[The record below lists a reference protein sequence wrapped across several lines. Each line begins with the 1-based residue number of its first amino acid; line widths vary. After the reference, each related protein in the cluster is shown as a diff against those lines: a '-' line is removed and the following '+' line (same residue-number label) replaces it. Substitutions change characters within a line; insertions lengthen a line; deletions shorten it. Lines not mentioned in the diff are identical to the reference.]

1 MSRRNKSQVM
11 SKDQKASEEQ
21 DVIFHLEG
29 GLGKNVAATAV
40 LRAIRKKH
48 PNNKIIAV
56 VSYPEVFLMNP
67 NPDRVYRVGNSPY
80 FWADYIKDKNPI
92 IYKHEP
98 YFTSTHINKQ
108 KHLIDSWCD
117 VYGLENDNK
126 GPELPMNIIQSNIG
140 NKFKRDKP
148 ILLIQTNGGP
158 LQNQPF
164 DYSWARDI
172 PRPYA
177 EAIVKAA
184 KSQFHIMQV
193 CRTDSQVIEG
203 VDEVFNKPLSNMELF
218 SLLKV
223 SAKRVLIDSCLQHA
237 AAAFN
242 LPSTVLWIAT
252 SPVQFGYKM
261 HKNVVANPPK
271 REPILPDSYLFDYQF
286 HGVMHECPY
295 TDVNEMFDINTIL
308 KNI

>member
-148 ILLIQTNGGP
+148 ILLIHTNGGP

-184 KSQFHIMQV
+184 KSQFHVMQV

>member
-1 MSRRNKSQVM
+1 M